1 MGLDMSKPQE
11 YYTNLDKNK
20 GYSNKSIEKTINSMS
35 LQNKSLTKE
44 KHTKYYPIKYY
55 ANVF

>member
-1 MGLDMSKPQE
+1 MSKPQE

-44 KHTKYYPIKYY
+44 KHTKYYPTKYY